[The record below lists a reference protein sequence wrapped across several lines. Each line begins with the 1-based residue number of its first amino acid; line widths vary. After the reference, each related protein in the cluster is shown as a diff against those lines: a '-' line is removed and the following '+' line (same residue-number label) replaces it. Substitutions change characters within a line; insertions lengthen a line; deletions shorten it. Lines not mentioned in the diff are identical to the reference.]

1 MDDYSDNYG
10 GHMARFKYRLINFVL
25 TCIVILAADLLIV
38 LINKKVMSL
47 GKLGDRRLIVL
58 AGMILVLAIFYFVV
72 KWVSRFSEWFADKF
86 VHVSRVYLGR
96 VMGLYISVA
105 VLFLLIFA
113 GYYYAWFDVNLFLNP
128 GLLFK

>member
-1 MDDYSDNYG
+1 
-10 GHMARFKYRLINFVL
+10 MARFKYRLINFVL

-58 AGMILVLAIFYFVV
+58 AGMLLVLAIFYFVV
-72 KWVSRFSEWFADKF
+72 KWVSRFSEWFVEKF

-96 VMGLYISVA
+96 MTGLYISVA
-105 VLFLLIFA
+105 VLLLLIFG
-113 GYYYAWFDVNLFLNP
+113 GYYYAWFDVNLFANP